1 MKEARSGVSTSTTAS
16 LAAESSDAMSARA
29 GDDDGDRE
37 RFLREEMPCSLWC
50 CSAHCSKD
58 LVPQVSAVP
67 RVPSRD
73 ICLGLA
79 DLTNIQPN
87 FNGVWICVE
96 VRGNMDRFLQE
107 MGLDEELRQEAEHS
121 NYGAYQ
127 QRQTIV
133 QSGNNFE
140 IANELKARVVS
151 VFSVGGGVQP
161 SRDLHGRPLL
171 LEPSW
176 DEAGGVLLVRSYTS
190 GMELIVQTQRYL
202 ERGRM
207 VMEIST
213 PVGTTVEIVGLSC
226 SAWQC
231 CHGRCAMPW
240 ARTWCQHPMF
250 RCCKASGRE

>member
-1 MKEARSGVSTSTTAS
+1 MPYVMKKARSGVSTSTTAS
-16 LAAESSDAMSARA
+16 LAAESSDAMFAR
-29 GDDDGDRE
+29 GDDGDRE
-37 RFLREEMPCSLWC
+37 GFLREEVPSGMWC

-58 LVPQVSAVP
+58 FLPQLSAVP

-87 FNGVWICVE
+87 FNGIWICVE

-176 DEAGGVLLVRSYTS
+176 DEAGGILLVRSYTPA
-190 GMELIVQTQRYL
+190 MELIVQTQRYL

-213 PVGTTVEIVGLSC
+213 PVGTTVKRIFEIDAAG
-226 SAWQC
+226 SATVS
-231 CHGRCAMPW
+231 AV
-240 ARTWCQHPMF
+240 
-250 RCCKASGRE
+250 

>member
-16 LAAESSDAMSARA
+16 LAAESSDAMFAR
-29 GDDDGDRE
+29 GDDGDRE
-37 RFLREEMPCSLWC
+37 GFLREEVPSGMWC

-58 LVPQVSAVP
+58 FLPQLSAVP

-87 FNGVWICVE
+87 FNGIWICVE

-161 SRDLHGRPLL
+161 SRDLHGRLCNRECSLSSCWWRHPFCKSCDWWQRLQVL
-171 LEPSW
+171 GSSPMAMKSSHSW
-176 DEAGGVLLVRSYTS
+176 PRECEYV
-190 GMELIVQTQRYL
+190 
-202 ERGRM
+202 RM
-207 VMEIST
+207 VYASATAST
-213 PVGTTVEIVGLSC
+213 SSLLD
-226 SAWQC
+226 
-231 CHGRCAMPW
+231 
-240 ARTWCQHPMF
+240 
-250 RCCKASGRE
+250 ASVDIL